1 MEYLVA
7 ALVLLLTVS
16 YAVFIAVSIEKGK
29 SWAVET
35 ARAISMLDP
44 ATACF
49 ELRDRLREPVQES
62 VEAAVEP
69 EAEAPGARDRLAA

>member
-7 ALVLLLTVS
+7 ALVLLFTVS

-44 ATACF
+44 ATARF
-49 ELRDRLREPVQES
+49 ELRERAGEPVEES
-62 VEAAVEP
+62 VAEAAVP
-69 EAEAPGARDRLAA
+69 EQPRAPDRLAA